1 MMKKQSKILVLLLLL
16 LLAACNSGGKN
27 TNVTVSTNQTGKT
40 EEVPENE
47 VRITIS
53 INDGKQFI
61 NEQQVEIENGANLL
75 EVLADTFF
83 IETDENDEIISI
95 ERREA
100 SENSSWKLFINGEIT
115 ETRAAD
121 YKLTGGEK
129 IIFDLQEK

>member
-1 MMKKQSKILVLLLLL
+1 MKKQSKILVLLLLL